1 MDEPR
6 IFQPHTDTET
16 KKNVQKVMNT
26 EKTSLAVSANYKIK
40 ICIIM
45 FDWIKA
51 VDEPKIFQ
59 AHTDTETEK
68 KVQKLM
74 NTKILS

>member
-1 MDEPR
+1 M
-6 IFQPHTDTET
+6 
-16 KKNVQKVMNT
+16 
-26 EKTSLAVSANYKIK
+26 S
-40 ICIIM
+40 
-45 FDWIKA
+45 DWIKA

-74 NTKILS
+74 NAENFIRKFYHNVLPWLRALDEPRIFQPHTDTVTGREKCSEE